1 MFIFSHIIIEETEEF
16 LVDEITVIGSIN
28 IDFMV
33 KTERMPERGETV
45 AGDNFYILPG
55 GKGANQAVAI
65 ARLGKKVNFVAKKGK
80 DQFADTAMKNLN
92 HPNINLEYMIND
104 EALSTGV
111 ALVNTTGQKG
121 NKVTWFTGANDK
133 LTPAEI
139 DRAEEAIKRSKAV
152 VVCTEIPIP
161 TIKRALELA
170 QKYKVKTVMNV
181 GNAGTKHRE
190 EIKEVLRGLDIVI
203 MNERE
208 GGYLTNRL
216 ISHMETGSLAGNELR
231 KLGVNHVIITMG
243 KEGTLLV
250 NEHGSTVFHGYGV
263 EVKDTVGGGD
273 AFVGAV
279 ACAIADGKFVIDA
292 IDYGNAAGAIVTQSI
307 GAQEG
312 LPDKAQLDAFL
323 KEHHKAGGSYKK
335 YTDTIKMLENTALNM
350 RINIIKMLGCAC
362 SGHPGGSLSAAD
374 IVAVLYKHVMKID
387 PKNPKWEERDRFVLS
402 KGHAAPALYTALAE
416 AGFIKEEE
424 LWNLRKIDGD
434 LSGHPDMKKT
444 PGVDMTTGSLGQGLS
459 IANGMALAAKLQK
472 KDSRVYVM
480 LGDGEIQEGQI
491 WEAAMSTY
499 TRRLDNV
506 CAVLD
511 YNGLQ
516 IDGSIGQVKS
526 GLEPVV
532 EKWKAFNWNVI
543 EIDGHNIEAIMEAFE
558 EAKKVKGIPT
568 IIIARTIKGK
578 GVSFMERKVEYH
590 GAAPNEAE
598 TEKAL
603 NELGGC
609 RCK

>member
-1 MFIFSHIIIEETEEF
+1 M
-16 LVDEITVIGSIN
+16 DEITVIGSIN

-65 ARLGKKVNFVAKKGK
+65 ARLGKKVNFIAKKGK
-80 DQFADTAMKNLN
+80 DQVPDIAMKNLK
-92 HPNINLEYMIND
+92 HPNINLEYFIID
-104 EALSTGV
+104 ESVSTGV

-121 NKVTWFTGANDK
+121 NKVTWFTGSNDTLIPSDIDK
-133 LTPAEI
+133 AE
-139 DRAEEAIKRSKAV
+139 AAIKRSKVV

-161 TIKRALELA
+161 AIKRALELA

-181 GNAGTKHRE
+181 GNAGTKHRD

-250 NEHGSTVFHGYGV
+250 NEHGSTVFHGYGMD
-263 EVKDTVGGGD
+263 VKDTVGGGD

-292 IDYGNAAGAIVTQSI
+292 IDCGNAAGAIVTQTI

-312 LPDKAQLDAFL
+312 LPDKAQLDSFL
-323 KEHHKAGGSYKK
+323 AEHHKAGGSYKK
-335 YTDTIKMLENTALNM
+335 YTDTIKMLEQTAVNM
-350 RINIIKMLGCAC
+350 RFNIIKMLGYAC

-374 IVAVLYKHVMKID
+374 VIAVLYKHVMKID
-387 PKNPKWEERDRFVLS
+387 PKNPKWEERDRFILS

-416 AGFIKEEE
+416 AGFMKEEA

-459 IANGMALAAKLQK
+459 IANGMALASKLK
-472 KDSRVYVM
+472 GLNNRVYVM

-506 CAVLD
+506 CAILD

-516 IDGSIGQVKS
+516 IDGSIGQVKC

-609 RCK
+609 KCK

>member
-1 MFIFSHIIIEETEEF
+1 
-16 LVDEITVIGSIN
+16 
-28 IDFMV
+28 
-33 KTERMPERGETV
+33 MPERGETV

>member
-1 MFIFSHIIIEETEEF
+1 
-16 LVDEITVIGSIN
+16 VDEITVIGSIN

>member
-1 MFIFSHIIIEETEEF
+1 M
-16 LVDEITVIGSIN
+16 
-28 IDFMV
+28 
-33 KTERMPERGETV
+33 
-45 AGDNFYILPG
+45 
-55 GKGANQAVAI
+55 AI

-444 PGVDMTTGSLGQGLS
+444 
-459 IANGMALAAKLQK
+459 
-472 KDSRVYVM
+472 
-480 LGDGEIQEGQI
+480 
-491 WEAAMSTY
+491 
-499 TRRLDNV
+499 RR
-506 CAVLD
+506 
-511 YNGLQ
+511 
-516 IDGSIGQVKS
+516 
-526 GLEPVV
+526 
-532 EKWKAFNWNVI
+532 
-543 EIDGHNIEAIMEAFE
+543 
-558 EAKKVKGIPT
+558 
-568 IIIARTIKGK
+568 
-578 GVSFMERKVEYH
+578 
-590 GAAPNEAE
+590 
-598 TEKAL
+598 
-603 NELGGC
+603 
-609 RCK
+609 

>member
-1 MFIFSHIIIEETEEF
+1 M
-16 LVDEITVIGSIN
+16 DEITVIGSIN

-231 KLGVNHVIITMG
+231 KL
-243 KEGTLLV
+243 
-250 NEHGSTVFHGYGV
+250 
-263 EVKDTVGGGD
+263 
-273 AFVGAV
+273 
-279 ACAIADGKFVIDA
+279 
-292 IDYGNAAGAIVTQSI
+292 
-307 GAQEG
+307 
-312 LPDKAQLDAFL
+312 
-323 KEHHKAGGSYKK
+323 
-335 YTDTIKMLENTALNM
+335 
-350 RINIIKMLGCAC
+350 
-362 SGHPGGSLSAAD
+362 
-374 IVAVLYKHVMKID
+374 
-387 PKNPKWEERDRFVLS
+387 
-402 KGHAAPALYTALAE
+402 
-416 AGFIKEEE
+416 
-424 LWNLRKIDGD
+424 
-434 LSGHPDMKKT
+434 
-444 PGVDMTTGSLGQGLS
+444 
-459 IANGMALAAKLQK
+459 
-472 KDSRVYVM
+472 
-480 LGDGEIQEGQI
+480 
-491 WEAAMSTY
+491 
-499 TRRLDNV
+499 
-506 CAVLD
+506 
-511 YNGLQ
+511 
-516 IDGSIGQVKS
+516 
-526 GLEPVV
+526 
-532 EKWKAFNWNVI
+532 
-543 EIDGHNIEAIMEAFE
+543 
-558 EAKKVKGIPT
+558 
-568 IIIARTIKGK
+568 
-578 GVSFMERKVEYH
+578 
-590 GAAPNEAE
+590 
-598 TEKAL
+598 
-603 NELGGC
+603 
-609 RCK
+609 

>member
-1 MFIFSHIIIEETEEF
+1 
-16 LVDEITVIGSIN
+16 
-28 IDFMV
+28 
-33 KTERMPERGETV
+33 
-45 AGDNFYILPG
+45 
-55 GKGANQAVAI
+55 
-65 ARLGKKVNFVAKKGK
+65 
-80 DQFADTAMKNLN
+80 
-92 HPNINLEYMIND
+92 
-104 EALSTGV
+104 
-111 ALVNTTGQKG
+111 
-121 NKVTWFTGANDK
+121 
-133 LTPAEI
+133 
-139 DRAEEAIKRSKAV
+139 
-152 VVCTEIPIP
+152 
-161 TIKRALELA
+161 
-170 QKYKVKTVMNV
+170 
-181 GNAGTKHRE
+181 
-190 EIKEVLRGLDIVI
+190 
-203 MNERE
+203 
-208 GGYLTNRL
+208 
-216 ISHMETGSLAGNELR
+216 
-231 KLGVNHVIITMG
+231 
-243 KEGTLLV
+243 
-250 NEHGSTVFHGYGV
+250 
-263 EVKDTVGGGD
+263 
-273 AFVGAV
+273 
-279 ACAIADGKFVIDA
+279 
-292 IDYGNAAGAIVTQSI
+292 
-307 GAQEG
+307 
-312 LPDKAQLDAFL
+312 
-323 KEHHKAGGSYKK
+323 
-335 YTDTIKMLENTALNM
+335 MLENTALNM

>member
-1 MFIFSHIIIEETEEF
+1 LEE
-16 LVDEITVIGSIN
+16 LVQVDEITVIGSIN
-28 IDFMV
+28 IDFIV

-80 DQFADTAMKNLN
+80 DPIPDVTMKNLK
-92 HPNINLEYMIND
+92 HPNINLEYLMTD
-104 EALSTGV
+104 DQVSTGV
-111 ALVNTTGQKG
+111 ALVNTTGRKG

-133 LTPAEI
+133 LTPADI
-139 DRAEEAIKRSKAV
+139 DRAEEAIKRSKVV
-152 VVCTEIPIP
+152 VVCTEIPND

-170 QKYKVKTVMNV
+170 QKHKVKTVMNV
-181 GNAGTKHRE
+181 GNAGTKHRD
-190 EIKEVLRGLDIVI
+190 EIKEVLHGLDIVI

-208 GGYLTNRL
+208 GGYLTNRV

-243 KEGTLLV
+243 KEGTLLI
-250 NEHGSTVFHGYGV
+250 NEHGSTVFHGYGI

-279 ACAIADGKFVIDA
+279 ACAIADGKFVVDA
-292 IDYGNAAGAIVTQSI
+292 IDYGNAAGAIVTRKI

-312 LPDKAQLDAFL
+312 LSDKAELDAFL
-323 KEHHKAGGSYKK
+323 TEHHKKGGAYKN
-335 YTDTIKMLENTALNM
+335 YSDTIKMLEKTALNM
-350 RINIIKMLGCAC
+350 RVNIIKMLGCSK
-362 SGHPGGSLSAAD
+362 SGHLGGSLSAVD
-374 IVAVLYKHVMKID
+374 IIAVLYKHVMKID
-387 PKNPKWEERDRFVLS
+387 SKNPKWEDRDKFILS
-402 KGHAAPALYTALAE
+402 KGHAAPALYTGLVE
-416 AGFIKEEE
+416 AGFFPQEH
-424 LWNLRKIDGD
+424 LWSLRKIDGD

-459 IANGMALAAKLQK
+459 VANGMALAAKLK
-472 KDSRVYVM
+472 GKTNRIYVM
-480 LGDGEIQEGQI
+480 LGDGEVQEGQI
-491 WEAAMSTY
+491 WEAAMSSY

-506 CAVLD
+506 CAILD

-516 IDGSIGQVKS
+516 IDGSIGQVKA
-526 GLEPVV
+526 GLEPLV

-543 EIDGHNIEAIMEAFE
+543 EIDGHNLESIMEAFE
-558 EAKKVKGIPT
+558 EAKNVKGLPS

-590 GAAPNEAE
+590 GVAPTEE
-598 TEKAL
+598 ESEKAL
-603 NELGGC
+603 KELGC
-609 RCK
+609 I

>member
-1 MFIFSHIIIEETEEF
+1 M
-16 LVDEITVIGSIN
+16 DEITVIGSIN